1 MASGSESRPDERM
14 VKMKYAVYRRCR
26 YKKGMAHIP
35 HWNRVYENG
44 KPKTF
49 LTLEEAKECEK
60 QYDPEEFETKIKEV
74 KK

>member
-1 MASGSESRPDERM
+1 MAYR
-14 VKMKYAVYRRCR
+14 VYYKCR
-26 YKKGMAHIP
+26 IKGA
-35 HWNRVYENG
+35 HWNCKYENG

-60 QYDPEEFETKIKEV
+60 HFDPEKFETKIKEV